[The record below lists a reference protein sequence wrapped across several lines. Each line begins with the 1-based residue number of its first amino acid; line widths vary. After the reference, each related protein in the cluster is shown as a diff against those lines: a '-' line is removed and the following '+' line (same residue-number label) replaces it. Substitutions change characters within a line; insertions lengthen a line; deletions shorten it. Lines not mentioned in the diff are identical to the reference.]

1 MTKLNQEEKSM
12 EKETVIGSKSERMK
26 QLYDQGYTVSEISN
40 KLECHYSFVY
50 GVIQKHCN
58 GVVPS
63 TKKESK
69 SDLFR
74 QMYDTGTSIGDIAKQ
89 TNSNYSY
96 VFSVIKKYREK
107 N

>member
-1 MTKLNQEEKSM
+1 MTQQEKSLT
-12 EKETVIGSKSERMK
+12 KETVIGSKSVRMK
-26 QLYDQGYTVSEISN
+26 ELYDEGYTVSEISN
-40 KLECHYSFVY
+40 KLDCHYSFVY

-63 TKKESK
+63 TKKDSK

-74 QMYDTGTSIGDIAKQ
+74 KLYDEGMAIGDIAKQ

-96 VFSVIKKYREK
+96 VFSVIKKHREK
-107 N
+107 K